1 MIADLHIHTT
11 ASDGSDSFE
20 QVLALARIQGL
31 SHVAFTNHDT
41 LSGIVYARSLSQRY
55 QVEVIGGIEISAWD
69 SAANTK
75 AHILGLGFCSEMAP
89 AITQLCAPLLQRRR
103 RNTLWQMEQL
113 RQHGISFSRATVEA
127 YAQKSTCV
135 YKQHVMAA
143 LTSAAYGSEQYLQLY
158 RSLFKNGGICDRDI
172 EYVDAR
178 DAVLAI
184 KEEGGL
190 AVLAHPGQFNNY
202 GLVPRLVDVGLD
214 GIEKYHPDHS
224 PEDER
229 KVAQLAADYQLL
241 QTGGSDY
248 HGSFGNSPHPGSHR
262 LVSDNDI
269 TALS

>member
-1 MIADLHIHTT
+1 MIEDLHIHTT

-113 RQHGISFSRATVEA
+113 RQHGISFSRATVDA
-127 YAQKSTCV
+127 HAQKSTCV

-143 LTSAAYGSEQYLQLY
+143 LPMAASSTFSFTVRCSRTAASAT
-158 RSLFKNGGICDRDI
+158 GISSMSMPAMP
-172 EYVDAR
+172 YW
-178 DAVLAI
+178 
-184 KEEGGL
+184 
-190 AVLAHPGQFNNY
+190 
-202 GLVPRLVDVGLD
+202 RL
-214 GIEKYHPDHS
+214 K
-224 PEDER
+224 R
-229 KVAQLAADYQLL
+229 MAAWRCWH
-241 QTGGSDY
+241 T
-248 HGSFGNSPHPGSHR
+248 PGSSTTMAWCR
-262 LVSDNDI
+262 
-269 TALS
+269 AW